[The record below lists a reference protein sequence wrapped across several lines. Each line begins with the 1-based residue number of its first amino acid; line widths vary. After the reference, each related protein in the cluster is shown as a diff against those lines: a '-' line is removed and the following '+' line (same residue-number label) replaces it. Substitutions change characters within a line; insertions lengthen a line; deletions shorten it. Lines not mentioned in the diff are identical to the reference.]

1 MNVQAFFET
10 LAAII
15 GDRYGVKITAEVKQ
29 HETISTPNQ
38 RTERNGRV

>member
-15 GDRYGVKITAEVKQ
+15 GDRYNVKITAEVR
-29 HETISTPNQ
+29 ENGIISTSNQ
-38 RTERNGRV
+38 RTE